1 MSAAIL
7 PQVKLLKAYKQYPAG
22 AVFSVIGKTT
32 TGQYK
37 LKNSSGK
44 DITGFSGWDPL
55 LFNNVNPSGQPVDD
69 PSANPGHSRPASVVP
84 SPPSGPPPPIQG
96 ANNSLQRMVNVKKL
110 NQNNIVQLKPGKGP
124 VPYKNSGR
132 KFVITKKGRTGRF
145 SLLDDTGKNV
155 TGTWGWNPE
164 DFNKNKAIDREPF
177 QIGNK
182 AKFSN
187 QATATKYGKSANNVF
202 TVTGRSNAGKLLLDN
217 STGKKYE
224 GEWNPLNF
232 IATKSNV
239 HGQSNV
245 PGQSNVGANVNKK
258 ASTNVIANSGAP
270 VRNPEDPKINSEG
283 QFIRD
288 KTNTSRKY
296 MIVGLTSQIG
306 KNRVLLKPAL
316 DYGGDADD
324 EGLKDGIKEI
334 KSSELLKDGN
344 YEIIKLRFRLAPPA
358 MADKFSMFPD
368 FKESIKNNTNKK
380 TDFFEILG
388 RLRGDGFH
396 IGKVIDDYTRN
407 NLNEAEKNI
416 NFTIILPF
424 ENSFIQKL
432 ISSGNIE
439 GKYTTRGK
447 VQIFADIADVLEE
460 WEYDPDYPP
469 SDKVDEEIE
478 EENNN
483 GTRFKPRNL
492 DKKSNMIANI
502 IATDRFLERDDVANG
517 NIGKLQL
524 DRYFKDKYT
533 MTKKR
538 ALHNIIS
545 NILLKEVIRPGRF
558 ELMKTIIEKLFAT
571 YQTTG
576 NTALTKHSLLDS
588 IIYIIDKLLLFNLT
602 PDKNGI
608 AENKRN
614 PRNRL
619 LEIIEKG
626 SSELGDGGKI
636 FIQEY
641 ISTAR
646 DNQKAKEHVNTP
658 EETKYKAKKA
668 IEENLFKKQEESTA
682 ARNARAVA
690 EDRVKQLTAELN
702 VISKNTSKLN
712 QKVPAEQ
719 KLKEAQNA
727 LKAAKANE
735 FTKKQTFNQARVNA
749 AKKRKAIDNGN
760 DPNSAQNTVVNNTTT
775 VAGPIVNGAPV
786 AVGAPVAT
794 GGYKL
799 KKTIKKPKGTK
810 KVKKITTYTKAELEK
825 IAKKNK
831 VTLKRRDGAKKNKEE
846 LFKALK
852 RQGLV

>member
-1 MSAAIL
+1 MSSSI
-7 PQVKLLKAYKQYPAG
+7 
-22 AVFSVIGKTT
+22 
-32 TGQYK
+32 
-37 LKNSSGK
+37 NSS
-44 DITGFSGWDPL
+44 
-55 LFNNVNPSGQPVDD
+55 
-69 PSANPGHSRPASVVP
+69 NPGHSRPASVVP

-96 ANNSLQRMVNVKKL
+96 SNNSLQRMVNVKKL

-217 STGKKYE
+217 STGQKYE

-239 HGQSNV
+239 PGQSNVHGQSNV
-245 PGQSNVGANVNKK
+245 GPNVNKNP
-258 ASTNVIANSGAP
+258 STNVIANSGAP
-270 VRNPEDPKINSEG
+270 VPNPETAKINSEG

-288 KTNTSRKY
+288 KTNPSRKY

-502 IATDRFLERDDVANG
+502 IATNRFLERDDILNPE
-517 NIGKLQL
+517 NITKLQL

-545 NILLKEVIRPGRF
+545 NILLKEVIRPGRL
-558 ELMKTIIEKLFAT
+558 ELMKKIIEKLFET
-571 YQTTG
+571 YKTTG
-576 NTALTKHSLLDS
+576 NTAITKHSLLDS

-602 PDKNGI
+602 PNKNGI
-608 AENKRN
+608 AENKKN
-614 PRNRL
+614 PRNKL
-619 LEIIEKG
+619 LKMIEDG
-626 SSELGDGGKI
+626 SSELGSDEST
-636 FIQEY
+636 FITTY
-641 ISTAR
+641 ISTAKE
-646 DNQKAKEHVNTP
+646 NQTAKPPPPPSKEDQ
-658 EETKYKAKKA
+658 KKINKRA
-668 IEENLFKKQEESTA
+668 IDENLFKKQEESTA

-727 LKAAKANE
+727 LKAAQANE
-735 FTKKQTFNQARVNA
+735 FTKKNTFDQARVNA
-749 AKKRKAIDNGN
+749 VRKKKAIDNGN
-760 DPNSAQNTVVNNTTT
+760 NPNSAQQSNNPNSPQKTNTTNVVNA
-775 VAGPIVNGAPV
+775 AGPAV
-786 AVGAPVAT
+786 AV

-799 KKTIKKPKGTK
+799 KKLIKKPKGTK